1 MSFQCYYCGEKIEEG
16 TKRCPHCGTDLTAY
30 LEIQHSADY
39 YYNDG
44 LEKAFVHDLSGAIRS
59 LREALRC
66 DKYKT
71 DARNLLGLCLFA
83 RGDMVDAL
91 SEWVISKNLQM
102 ENNRADV
109 YLEEIQ
115 RPGEIGKINSNITKF
130 NQALRYC
137 NDGSLDLA
145 KLQLRR
151 IIQQNSNMVD
161 AYQLLALI
169 QMQDKE
175 YMEAKSTLQKAQKID
190 VRNTLTLRYQ
200 KELHQIL
207 KDLEK
212 DNSKKKKKQKAKV
225 ISFQDGNDSITVP
238 RHPLRNIIDGS
249 WYTLVNIAI
258 GLGLGLLV
266 CFFLVLPTVKQQAKN
281 DAANSLVNANEK
293 VTNSSNSV
301 SQLQA
306 QVSSL
311 NKELEKYT
319 GKSDAVTSYEQLIQ
333 ANNAVASND
342 LETAATLI
350 QSVNRDLLST
360 NGQAVYDSVNAAVNA
375 QQLQATYE
383 AANKAYDSGDYA
395 TAITNYTQVTGMNES
410 YRDGEALYRLAQAYE
425 KNNQSTEAI
434 TSYNRI
440 SELFP
445 DTSLARRA
453 ARKAQ
458 KLTDALAK
466 AAEQ

>member
-1 MSFQCYYCGEKIEEG
+1 M
-16 TKRCPHCGTDLTAY
+16 
-30 LEIQHSADY
+30 
-39 YYNDG
+39 
-44 LEKAFVHDLSGAIRS
+44 
-59 LREALRC
+59 
-66 DKYKT
+66 
-71 DARNLLGLCLFA
+71 
-83 RGDMVDAL
+83 
-91 SEWVISKNLQM
+91 
-102 ENNRADV
+102 
-109 YLEEIQ
+109 
-115 RPGEIGKINSNITKF
+115 
-130 NQALRYC
+130 
-137 NDGSLDLA
+137 
-145 KLQLRR
+145 
-151 IIQQNSNMVD
+151 
-161 AYQLLALI
+161 
-169 QMQDKE
+169 
-175 YMEAKSTLQKAQKID
+175 
-190 VRNTLTLRYQ
+190 
-200 KELHQIL
+200 
-207 KDLEK
+207 
-212 DNSKKKKKQKAKV
+212 
-225 ISFQDGNDSITVP
+225 
-238 RHPLRNIIDGS
+238 
-249 WYTLVNIAI
+249 
-258 GLGLGLLV
+258 
-266 CFFLVLPTVKQQAKN
+266 
-281 DAANSLVNANEK
+281 
-293 VTNSSNSV
+293 
-301 SQLQA
+301 
-306 QVSSL
+306 SSL